1 MKKIKKIVLG
11 VVLAFSL
18 TGVGF
23 ILGNIEDSVKVTD
36 NSNSTE
42 FDLKLPGEVEKR
54 TVTKSEV
61 VSRIR
66 EIGELSTYCGNS
78 KEKVTVQHMHSNGR
92 NIMNRKSQKEIQVTT
107 HMVRQFLQ
115 ENEDTGYRDFHSNLL
130 PGVDNV
136 MGIRLP
142 VLRKFAKQ
150 LSGMDWQEWFE
161 QADDQWYEETM
172 LRGLVSAYAKME
184 CKERLTYVAK
194 FVPDI
199 NNWAVCDCFCSTLKD
214 ADKYQTEYWDFIETY
229 FTSNKEYE
237 ARFAAVM
244 LLGHFVKR
252 EYLKESIRRLESI
265 TQQGYYAKMA
275 VAWAVSVYF
284 AAFPDEMLTYLQ
296 DGHKLDEF
304 TYKKS
309 LQKIT
314 ESYRVDK
321 EMKKIIKEMRQRG

>member
-1 MKKIKKIVLG
+1 
-11 VVLAFSL
+11 
-18 TGVGF
+18 
-23 ILGNIEDSVKVTD
+23 
-36 NSNSTE
+36 
-42 FDLKLPGEVEKR
+42 
-54 TVTKSEV
+54 
-61 VSRIR
+61 
-66 EIGELSTYCGNS
+66 
-78 KEKVTVQHMHSNGR
+78 
-92 NIMNRKSQKEIQVTT
+92 MNRKSQKEIQVTT

-194 FVPDI
+194 FVPDV

-214 ADKYQTEYWDFIETY
+214 ADKYQIEYWDFSETY

>member
-1 MKKIKKIVLG
+1 MKKQ
-11 VVLAFSL
+11 
-18 TGVGF
+18 
-23 ILGNIEDSVKVTD
+23 D
-36 NSNSTE
+36 
-42 FDLKLPGEVEKR
+42 
-54 TVTKSEV
+54 
-61 VSRIR
+61 
-66 EIGELSTYCGNS
+66 
-78 KEKVTVQHMHSNGR
+78 EKVTTAR
-92 NIMNRKSQKEIQVTT
+92 
-107 HMVRQFLQ
+107 VREFLE
-115 ENEDTGYRDFHSNLL
+115 ENTDPGYRKFHSSLL
-130 PGVDNV
+130 PGVDNI
-136 MGIRLP
+136 MGVRLP
-142 VLRKFAKQ
+142 ALRKFSQNLAKMQ
-150 LSGMDWQEWFE
+150 WQDWFA

-265 TQQGYYAKMA
+265 TQQGYYAKMV

>member
-1 MKKIKKIVLG
+1 
-11 VVLAFSL
+11 
-18 TGVGF
+18 
-23 ILGNIEDSVKVTD
+23 
-36 NSNSTE
+36 
-42 FDLKLPGEVEKR
+42 
-54 TVTKSEV
+54 
-61 VSRIR
+61 
-66 EIGELSTYCGNS
+66 
-78 KEKVTVQHMHSNGR
+78 
-92 NIMNRKSQKEIQVTT
+92 MNRKSQKEIQVTT

-115 ENEDTGYRDFHSNLL
+115 ENEDTGYRVFHSNLL

-172 LRGLVSAYAKME
+172 LRGLVSA
-184 CKERLTYVAK
+184 
-194 FVPDI
+194 
-199 NNWAVCDCFCSTLKD
+199 
-214 ADKYQTEYWDFIETY
+214 
-229 FTSNKEYE
+229 
-237 ARFAAVM
+237 
-244 LLGHFVKR
+244 
-252 EYLKESIRRLESI
+252 
-265 TQQGYYAKMA
+265 YAKMA

>member
-1 MKKIKKIVLG
+1 MKDNKALKYLTLITGVLTLLLG
-11 VVLAFSL
+11 VYTLVRPMRTFLAI
-18 TGVGF
+18 GW
-23 ILGNIEDSVKVTD
+23 ILGILLFVNGIELV
-36 NSNSTE
+36 
-42 FDLKLPGEVEKR
+42 
-54 TVTKSEV
+54 
-61 VSRIR
+61 I
-66 EIGELSTYCGNS
+66 LS
-78 KEKVTVQHMHSNGR
+78 
-92 NIMNRKSQKEIQVTT
+92 
-107 HMVRQFLQ
+107 L
-115 ENEDTGYRDFHSNLL
+115 
-130 PGVDNV
+130 
-136 MGIRLP
+136 
-142 VLRKFAKQ
+142 
-150 LSGMDWQEWFE
+150 
-161 QADDQWYEETM
+161 
-172 LRGLVSAYAKME
+172 

>member
-1 MKKIKKIVLG
+1 
-11 VVLAFSL
+11 
-18 TGVGF
+18 
-23 ILGNIEDSVKVTD
+23 
-36 NSNSTE
+36 
-42 FDLKLPGEVEKR
+42 
-54 TVTKSEV
+54 
-61 VSRIR
+61 
-66 EIGELSTYCGNS
+66 
-78 KEKVTVQHMHSNGR
+78 
-92 NIMNRKSQKEIQVTT
+92 MNRKSQKEIQVTT

-237 ARFAAVM
+237 ARFAAEDFHNR
-244 LLGHFVKR
+244 LQIPFIEL
-252 EYLKESIRRLESI
+252 RRLYQIDKIENQYHALGNALGVTFHDEEYKKQAENALEKFRKKCPDASFAIGECLNADPFELSLALIRYGFSVPEIYGTI
-265 TQQGYYAKMA
+265 T
-275 VAWAVSVYF
+275 V
-284 AAFPDEMLTYLQ
+284 EN
-296 DGHKLDEF
+296 F
-304 TYKKS
+304 TYIRSLAKISPETKVFSNMEPTMIYYDPAKS
-309 LQKIT
+309 GVNLAIGKDACYYHPDCPYVMWNGEEQPYGYAGVRRLF
-314 ESYRVDK
+314 EQLLEVV
-321 EMKKIIKEMRQRG
+321 Q

>member
-1 MKKIKKIVLG
+1 MKKQ
-11 VVLAFSL
+11 
-18 TGVGF
+18 
-23 ILGNIEDSVKVTD
+23 D
-36 NSNSTE
+36 
-42 FDLKLPGEVEKR
+42 
-54 TVTKSEV
+54 
-61 VSRIR
+61 
-66 EIGELSTYCGNS
+66 
-78 KEKVTVQHMHSNGR
+78 EKVTTAR
-92 NIMNRKSQKEIQVTT
+92 
-107 HMVRQFLQ
+107 VREFLE
-115 ENEDTGYRDFHSNLL
+115 ENTDPGYRKFHSSLL
-130 PGVDNV
+130 PGVDNI
-136 MGIRLP
+136 MGVRLP
-142 VLRKFAKQ
+142 ALRKFSQNLAKMQ
-150 LSGMDWQEWFE
+150 WRDWFE

-172 LRGLVSAYAKME
+172 LRGLVVAYARMDCE
-184 CKERLTYVAK
+184 ERLKYVRK

-199 NNWAVCDCFCSTLKD
+199 NSWGVCDCFCSTLKD
-214 ADKYQTEYWDFIETY
+214 ADKYPQEYWEFIEPY
-229 FTSNKEYE
+229 LTSEKEYE

>member
-1 MKKIKKIVLG
+1 
-11 VVLAFSL
+11 
-18 TGVGF
+18 
-23 ILGNIEDSVKVTD
+23 
-36 NSNSTE
+36 
-42 FDLKLPGEVEKR
+42 
-54 TVTKSEV
+54 
-61 VSRIR
+61 
-66 EIGELSTYCGNS
+66 
-78 KEKVTVQHMHSNGR
+78 
-92 NIMNRKSQKEIQVTT
+92 MNRKSQKEIQVTT

-115 ENEDTGYRDFHSNLL
+115 ENEDTGYRFFHSNLL

-150 LSGMDWQEWFE
+150 LSGMDW
-161 QADDQWYEETM
+161 
-172 LRGLVSAYAKME
+172 ME

-265 TQQGYYAKMA
+265 TQQGYFAKMA

-284 AAFPDEMLTYLQ
+284 AAFPDEMLAYLQ

>member
-1 MKKIKKIVLG
+1 
-11 VVLAFSL
+11 
-18 TGVGF
+18 
-23 ILGNIEDSVKVTD
+23 
-36 NSNSTE
+36 
-42 FDLKLPGEVEKR
+42 
-54 TVTKSEV
+54 
-61 VSRIR
+61 
-66 EIGELSTYCGNS
+66 
-78 KEKVTVQHMHSNGR
+78 
-92 NIMNRKSQKEIQVTT
+92 MNRKSQKEIQVTT

-265 TQQGYYAKMA
+265 TQQGYYAKMECKERLTY
-275 VAWAVSVYF
+275 VAKFVPDINNWAVSVYF
-284 AAFPDEMLTYLQ
+284 AVFPDEMLTYLQ

>member
-1 MKKIKKIVLG
+1 
-11 VVLAFSL
+11 
-18 TGVGF
+18 
-23 ILGNIEDSVKVTD
+23 
-36 NSNSTE
+36 
-42 FDLKLPGEVEKR
+42 
-54 TVTKSEV
+54 
-61 VSRIR
+61 
-66 EIGELSTYCGNS
+66 
-78 KEKVTVQHMHSNGR
+78 
-92 NIMNRKSQKEIQVTT
+92 MNRKSQKEIQVTT

-321 EMKKIIKEMRQRG
+321 EGNICFSIAKASFDAEKIADNLKVVCDTILKIRPQSVKGVYIKNCALHTVMGPSIKFTFEGR

>member
-1 MKKIKKIVLG
+1 M
-11 VVLAFSL
+11 
-18 TGVGF
+18 
-23 ILGNIEDSVKVTD
+23 
-36 NSNSTE
+36 
-42 FDLKLPGEVEKR
+42 
-54 TVTKSEV
+54 
-61 VSRIR
+61 
-66 EIGELSTYCGNS
+66 
-78 KEKVTVQHMHSNGR
+78 
-92 NIMNRKSQKEIQVTT
+92 
-107 HMVRQFLQ
+107 
-115 ENEDTGYRDFHSNLL
+115 
-130 PGVDNV
+130 
-136 MGIRLP
+136 
-142 VLRKFAKQ
+142 
-150 LSGMDWQEWFE
+150 
-161 QADDQWYEETM
+161 
-172 LRGLVSAYAKME
+172 
-184 CKERLTYVAK
+184 AK

-214 ADKYQTEYWDFIETY
+214 ADKYQAEYWDFIETY

>member
-1 MKKIKKIVLG
+1 
-11 VVLAFSL
+11 
-18 TGVGF
+18 
-23 ILGNIEDSVKVTD
+23 
-36 NSNSTE
+36 
-42 FDLKLPGEVEKR
+42 
-54 TVTKSEV
+54 
-61 VSRIR
+61 
-66 EIGELSTYCGNS
+66 
-78 KEKVTVQHMHSNGR
+78 
-92 NIMNRKSQKEIQVTT
+92 
-107 HMVRQFLQ
+107 
-115 ENEDTGYRDFHSNLL
+115 
-130 PGVDNV
+130 
-136 MGIRLP
+136 
-142 VLRKFAKQ
+142 
-150 LSGMDWQEWFE
+150 MDWQEWFE

-265 TQQGYYAKMA
+265 SQQGYYAKMA
-275 VAWAVSVYF
+275 VAWFKDTDVAVYGGGNTAVSDALFLSDICESVTVVHRRAEF
-284 AAFPDEMLTYLQ
+284 RADTILSE
-296 DGHKLDEF
+296 KLR
-304 TYKKS
+304 KKSNIRYELSSEITALCGKSS

-314 ESYRVDK
+314 FSINSK
-321 EMKKIIKEMRQRG
+321 SLHFFFAPNSQPF